1 MEETD
6 LSLATA
12 QKSEKA
18 CNSKQMLLSTLTK
31 QVYIWIDILTSC
43 TGCNVI

>member
-31 QVYIWIDILTSC
+31 QMVYMDRYAHIMHRL
-43 TGCNVI
+43 